1 MLIAA
6 FHTEPR
12 SGGVLIRRWVIPRA
26 SIKTILLLSLTSGL
40 HLFSLHL
47 QHSFRLKS
55 ICLYLRYLSKI
66 KARSVV
72 EFAWAIMAAAPCEST
87 LYFAKLVLSSAI
99 STSTIR
105 PRAARILVRCWAN
118 IS

>member
-6 FHTEPR
+6 FHAELR
-12 SGGVLIRRWVIPRA
+12 SGGVVVRRWVAPRA
-26 SIKTILLLSLTSGL
+26 SSKTILLRSLTSDL
-40 HLFSLHL
+40 HLVSLHL
-47 QHSFRLKS
+47 QHSFCLKVS
-55 ICLYLRYLSKI
+55 VLNLRYLSRI
-66 KARSVV
+66 KAKSVV
-72 EFAWAIMAAAPCEST
+72 EFAWAIIAAAPCEST